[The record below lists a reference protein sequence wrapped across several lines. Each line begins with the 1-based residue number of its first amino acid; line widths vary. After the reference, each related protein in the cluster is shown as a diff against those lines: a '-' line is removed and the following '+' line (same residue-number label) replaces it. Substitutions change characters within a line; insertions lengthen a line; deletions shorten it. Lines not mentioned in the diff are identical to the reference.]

1 METERSQWLRELAQR
16 RSTPRGDEQA
26 GENYCKLD
34 AGRGLYLLRNTDNKG
49 TRRGRLGRA
58 VAGDLASRTIQRSGP
73 ANLRCLLD
81 GGSLRLRTGQEIGG
95 VMMEFDDEDQMQLQQ
110 HRRPGDGESRQPVLS
125 KSSRIVRVSEAHSH
139 SVPNQSTP
147 RRPYTAS
154 RLMSLSRRRLHNRS
168 GDFLKD
174 SLHSKS

>member
-81 GGSLRLRTGQEIGG
+81 GRPLRLRTGQEIGG

-110 HRRPGDGESRQPVLS
+110 HRRPGDGESRQPILPE
-125 KSSRIVRVSEAHSH
+125 SSRILTVSEAFSH
-139 SVPNQSTP
+139 VGLYQSIPKRAYATGP
-147 RRPYTAS
+147 
-154 RLMSLSRRRLHNRS
+154 LMSFWQRWLHNRRR
-168 GDFLKD
+168 DFLKD